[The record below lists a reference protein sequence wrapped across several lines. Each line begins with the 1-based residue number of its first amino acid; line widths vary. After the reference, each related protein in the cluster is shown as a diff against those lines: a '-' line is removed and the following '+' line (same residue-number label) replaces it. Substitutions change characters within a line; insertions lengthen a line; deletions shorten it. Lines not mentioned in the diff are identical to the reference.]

1 MGQSL
6 PILIAGGGIG
16 GLAAACALGQDGQ
29 RVVVLEQAD
38 TFSEIGAGIQLGPNI
53 FRMFDCL
60 GLTPAVNK
68 VAFFPTGLAMN
79 DVRSGEPVVR
89 VPLGQSV
96 RAAYGFPYGVI
107 YRADLHQVFLA
118 ACKALPKV
126 SLRTRARLESFE
138 QGIDAVT
145 VTLADGKRIEGSAL
159 IGADG
164 LWSRVREAVV
174 GDGKP
179 RVSGHIA
186 YRAVLKRADVPAHL
200 WSDDVL
206 LWGGEKTHLVHYP
219 LRRGE
224 LFNLVAVFHSDKYD
238 EGWNTFGD
246 PGELRTRFRYAA
258 KPVKELLER
267 IETWKMWVLCD
278 REPVKVWSD
287 RRVTLL
293 GDAAHPMLQY
303 LAQGA
308 GQAIEDAV
316 VLRQALRFTRGDITR
331 AFRKYQQARY
341 LRTGRVQLTAR
352 FYGDIY
358 HASGVQR
365 DLRNQLFRSG
375 SEAAGFAGLQWMY
388 RGIDPDTVI
397 AREAWSASPSRH
409 ATWRSTE
416 SSTWW
421 WWAAA
426 RPALPPASARR
437 GTVPARCWWS
447 ATVFSAAWGPP
458 AA

>member
-1 MGQSL
+1 MTQPL
-6 PILIAGGGIG
+6 NLLVAGGGIG
-16 GLAAACALGQDGQ
+16 GLAAAYVLARSGHQ
-29 RVVVLEQAD
+29 VTVLEQSHA
-38 TFSEIGAGIQLGPNI
+38 FGEIGAGIQLGPNI
-53 FRMFDCL
+53 FKMFEYL
-60 GLTPAVNK
+60 GLTEAVNR
-68 VAFFPTGLAMN
+68 VAFFPTGLGMN
-79 DVRSGEPVVR
+79 DVRTGERVIR
-89 VPLGQSV
+89 VPLGET
-96 RAAYGFPYGVI
+96 ALAEYGYPYGVI
-107 YRADLHQVFLA
+107 YRVDMHNVFLD
-118 ACKALPKV
+118 ACKALPNV
-126 SLRTRARLESFE
+126 TLRTSAKVESFA
-138 QGIDAVT
+138 QDASGVRVQLT
-145 VTLADGKRIEGSAL
+145 GGETLKGDAL

-186 YRAVLKRADVPAHL
+186 YRAVLKREEVPAHL

-224 LFNLVAVFHSDKYD
+224 LFNLVAVFHSTKYD

-246 PGELRTRFRYAA
+246 TAELNERFAHA
-258 KPVKELLER
+258 VPQVKELLGK

-278 REPVKVWSD
+278 REPVKHWSD

-316 VLRQALRFTRGDITR
+316 VLGEALRFTDGNVED
-331 AFRKYQQARY
+331 AFQKYQQSRY

-358 HASGVQR
+358 HAAGVQR
-365 DLRNQLFRSG
+365 ELRNQLFQG
-375 SEAAGFAGLQWMY
+375 GQEAAGFAGLKWMY
-388 RGIDPDTVI
+388 DGIDPKNLFHCT
-397 AREAWSASPSRH
+397 R
-409 ATWRSTE
+409 
-416 SSTWW
+416 
-421 WWAAA
+421 
-426 RPALPPASARR
+426 
-437 GTVPARCWWS
+437 
-447 ATVFSAAWGPP
+447 
-458 AA
+458 

>member
-1 MGQSL
+1 MTQSL
-6 PILIAGGGIG
+6 PILVAGGGIG
-16 GLAAACALGQDGQ
+16 GLAAASVLARDGHA
-29 RVVVLEQAD
+29 VTVLEQAAE
-38 TFSEIGAGIQLGPNI
+38 FGEIGAGIQLGPNI
-53 FRMFDCL
+53 FKMFDYL
-60 GLTPAVNK
+60 GITAAVNQ
-68 VAFFPTGLAMN
+68 VAYFPPGLGMM
-79 DVRSGEPVVR
+79 DVRTGERVVR
-89 VPLGQSV
+89 VPLGDVS

-107 YRADLHQVFLA
+107 YRADLHDVFLA
-118 ACKALPKV
+118 QCRALPNV
-126 SLRTRARLESFE
+126 TLRTRARVASFT
-138 QGIDAVT
+138 QDDHGVVVT
-145 VTLADGKRIEGSAL
+145 FEGGETLAGAAL

-186 YRAVLKRADVPAHL
+186 YRAVLKREDVPAHL
-200 WSDDVL
+200 WDDDVT
-206 LWGGEKTHLVHYP
+206 LWGGEKTHLVTYP

-246 PGELRTRFRYAA
+246 TAELGERFAHAVPR
-258 KPVKELLER
+258 VKELLGK

-278 REPVKVWSD
+278 REPVKNWTD

-316 VLRQALRFTRGDITR
+316 VLSEALRFTRGNVQE
-331 AFRKYQQARY
+331 AFQKYQAARY

-358 HASGVQR
+358 HAAGVQR
-365 DLRNQLFRSG
+365 ELRNQIFQSG
-375 SEAAGFAGLQWMY
+375 AESAGFAGLKWMY
-388 RGIDPDTVI
+388 DGIDP
-397 AREAWSASPSRH
+397 SR
-409 ATWRSTE
+409 
-416 SSTWW
+416 
-421 WWAAA
+421 
-426 RPALPPASARR
+426 L
-437 GTVPARCWWS
+437 
-447 ATVFSAAWGPP
+447 FD
-458 AA
+458 

>member
-1 MGQSL
+1 MTSPH

-16 GLAAACALGQDGQ
+16 GLATALVLARDGHA
-29 RVVVLEQAD
+29 VTVLEQA
-38 TFSEIGAGIQLGPNI
+38 TSFGEIGAGIQLGPNI
-53 FRMFDCL
+53 FKMFAWL
-60 GLTPAVNK
+60 GLTDVVSK
-68 VAFFPTGLAMN
+68 VSFFPPGLGMN
-79 DVRSGEPVVR
+79 DVRTGEKVVR
-89 VPLGQSV
+89 VPLGDVS
-96 RAAYGFPYGVI
+96 RATYGFPYGVI
-107 YRADLHQVFLA
+107 YRADLHQVFLD
-118 ACKALPKV
+118 ACRDLPNIT
-126 SLRTRARLESFE
+126 LRTDAKLESFE
-138 QGIDAVT
+138 QTADSLRVRLANGE
-145 VTLADGKRIEGSAL
+145 TLPGVAL

-164 LWSRVREAVV
+164 LWSKVREAVV

-186 YRAVLKRADVPAHL
+186 YRAVLKREDVPAHL

-224 LFNLVAVFHSDKYD
+224 LFNLVAVFHSSKYD

-246 PGELRTRFRYAA
+246 TAELTERFRDAC
-258 KPVKELLER
+258 PQVRELLGK

-278 REPVKVWSD
+278 REPVKNWTN

-316 VLRQALRFTRGDITR
+316 VLREALRFARGDVPL
-331 AFRKYQQARY
+331 AFQKYQQARY

-358 HASGVQR
+358 HAAGVQR
-365 DLRNQLFRSG
+365 ELRNQLFQSG
-375 SEAAGFAGLQWMY
+375 NESAGFAGLKWMY
-388 RGIDPDTVI
+388 DGI
-397 AREAWSASPSRH
+397 EPSK
-409 ATWRSTE
+409 
-416 SSTWW
+416 
-421 WWAAA
+421 
-426 RPALPPASARR
+426 L
-437 GTVPARCWWS
+437 
-447 ATVFSAAWGPP
+447 FQ
-458 AA
+458 

>member
-1 MGQSL
+1 MTSPH

-16 GLAAACALGQDGQ
+16 GLATALVLARDGHA
-29 RVVVLEQAD
+29 VSVLEQAAN
-38 TFSEIGAGIQLGPNI
+38 FGEIGAGIQLGPNI
-53 FRMFDCL
+53 FRMFAWL
-60 GLTPAVNK
+60 GLTDAVSK
-68 VAFFPTGLAMN
+68 VSFFPPGMGIN
-79 DVRSGEPVVR
+79 DVRTGEKVVR
-89 VPLGQSV
+89 VPLGDLA
-96 RAAYGFPYGVI
+96 RATYGFPYGVI
-107 YRADLHQVFLA
+107 YRADLHQVFLD
-118 ACKALPKV
+118 ACQALPNIT
-126 SLRTRARLESFE
+126 LRTQAKLESFE
-138 QGIDAVT
+138 QTADSVRVQLASGE
-145 VTLADGKRIEGSAL
+145 TLPGAAL

-164 LWSRVREAVV
+164 LWSKVREAVV

-186 YRAVLKRADVPAHL
+186 YRAVLKREEVPAHL

-224 LFNLVAVFHSDKYD
+224 LFNLVAVFHSSKYD

-246 PGELRTRFRYAA
+246 TAELTERFSNACPQVR
-258 KPVKELLER
+258 ELLDK

-278 REPVKVWSD
+278 REPVKNWTD

-316 VLRQALRFTRGDITR
+316 VLREALRFARGDVPR
-331 AFRKYQQARY
+331 AFQEYQRARY

-358 HASGVQR
+358 HAAGVQR
-365 DLRNQLFRSG
+365 ELRNQLFQSG
-375 SEAAGFAGLQWMY
+375 NESAGFAGLQWMY
-388 RGIDPDTVI
+388 DGI
-397 AREAWSASPSRH
+397 EPSK
-409 ATWRSTE
+409 
-416 SSTWW
+416 
-421 WWAAA
+421 
-426 RPALPPASARR
+426 L
-437 GTVPARCWWS
+437 
-447 ATVFSAAWGPP
+447 FK
-458 AA
+458 

>member
-1 MGQSL
+1 MPAPL
-6 PILIAGGGIG
+6 HLIIAGGGIG
-16 GLAAACALGQDGQ
+16 GIAAACVLARGGH
-29 RVVVLEQAD
+29 RVTVLEQSAA
-38 TFSEIGAGIQLGPNI
+38 FGEIGAGIQLGPNI
-53 FRMFDCL
+53 FRMFEYL
-60 GLTPAVNK
+60 GLTRAIED
-68 VAFFPTGLAMN
+68 VAFFPAGLGMN
-79 DVRSGEPVVR
+79 DVRTGEKVVR
-89 VPLGQSV
+89 VPLGETA

-107 YRADLHQVFLA
+107 YRADLHQVFLD
-118 ACKALPKV
+118 ACKALPGV
-126 SLRTRARLESFE
+126 TLRTSSKVESVTQDSAGVQARLASGE
-138 QGIDAVT
+138 A
-145 VTLADGKRIEGSAL
+145 IEGDAL

-164 LWSRVREAVV
+164 LWSRIRESVV

-186 YRAVLKRADVPAHL
+186 YRAVLKREDVPPHL

-224 LFNLVAVFHSDKYD
+224 LFNLVAVFHSNKYD

-246 PGELRTRFRYAA
+246 TAELTERFADA
-258 KPVKELLER
+258 VPPVRELLGK

-278 REPVKVWSD
+278 REPAKNWTD

-316 VLRQALRFTRGDITR
+316 VLGEALKVTNGDVAG
-331 AFRKYQQARY
+331 AFQKYQQARY

-358 HASGVQR
+358 HAAGVQR
-365 DLRNQLFRSG
+365 ELRNRMFQGGQES
-375 SEAAGFAGLQWMY
+375 AGFAGLKWMY
-388 RGIDPDTVI
+388 EGIDLK
-397 AREAWSASPSRH
+397 R
-409 ATWRSTE
+409 
-416 SSTWW
+416 
-421 WWAAA
+421 
-426 RPALPPASARR
+426 LF
-437 GTVPARCWWS
+437 G
-447 ATVFSAAWGPP
+447 
-458 AA
+458 